1 MSAAKR
7 RQGLLLL
14 VICGV
19 LFLDGL
25 DLSLVGVALPSI
37 KAHLGL
43 TTSQAQ
49 WIISSYV
56 LGYGGFLLLGGRSA
70 DLFGRRRMLL
80 LALAVF
86 GLASLLSGV
95 ATSGTLLI
103 VMRFLKGA
111 SAGFSAPAGLS
122 IITTQFEQGHER
134 DRALSYYAATGA
146 SGFSLGLVFGGLLT
160 QVGWRWALIV
170 PGPITVGLLGLA
182 IAVVPRDSAALGTG
196 RRIDVPGAIA
206 LTAAMLLLV
215 WTTVEAPSRGWL
227 AVPTVTGYVVCAALL
242 AAFVVIERRSP
253 VALIRLE
260 LLRTRTLVLAMV
272 AAGTLFGAYVGMQF
286 VLTLYLQSVNNWS
299 PIKTA
304 LAFLPL
310 GAVIALESLT
320 VGRVMQRLGTRR
332 LIAAGFVA
340 MTIGYLIIRAIGVR
354 PDYSLLI
361 LPTMILV
368 GAGIGSVFP
377 ASLAQATNCV
387 DPAEQGLASGLV
399 QCAQQIGGAL
409 SLAIVTAIVT
419 TQVGKS
425 NQSTAVVHAFRTGLT
440 TVTLVCAAGLLVA
453 LLGLRGSRVAPADNA
468 IVPFESAD

>member
-1 MSAAKR
+1 MSAREGHK
-7 RQGLLLL
+7 GLLLL
-14 VICGV
+14 FICGV

-37 KAHLGL
+37 KFHLGL

-49 WIISSYV
+49 WVISAYV
-56 LGYGGFLLLGGRSA
+56 LGYGGFLLLGGRTA
-70 DLFGRRRMLL
+70 DLCGRRKTLL

-86 GLASLLSGV
+86 AGASVLSGV
-95 ATSGTLLI
+95 TASGALLV

-111 SAGFSAPAGLS
+111 SAAFTAPAGLS
-122 IITTQFEQGHER
+122 IITTQFEQGRER

-170 PGPITVGLLGLA
+170 PGPIAVGLLAVALL
-182 IAVVPRDSAALGTG
+182 VVPRDAVVPGAV
-196 RRIDVPGAIA
+196 RRLDVPGAIS

-227 AVPTVTGYVVCAALL
+227 ALPTVIGYLVCAALL
-242 AAFVVIERRSP
+242 VSFVAIERGNN
-253 VALIRLE
+253 VALIRLGI
-260 LLRTRTLVLAMV
+260 LRTRPLVLAMV
-272 AAGTLFGAYVGMQF
+272 AAGTLFGAYIGLQF

-299 PIKTA
+299 PVKTA

-310 GAVIALESLT
+310 GAVIAAESLT
-320 VGRVMQRLGTRR
+320 VGRVMQRVGTQR

-340 MTIGYLIIRAIGVR
+340 MTIGYFIIRTIGVR
-354 PDYSLLI
+354 PDYAPLI

-377 ASLAQATNCV
+377 ASLAQATNGV
-387 DPAEQGLASGLV
+387 DPTEQGLASGLV

-409 SLAIVTAIVT
+409 GLAIVTATVT
-419 TQVGKS
+419 AEVGKS
-425 NQSTAVVHAFRTGLT
+425 THDAVVVQAFRAGLT
-440 TVTLVCAAGLLVA
+440 TVTGICAAGLLVSIA
-453 LLGLRGSRVAPADNA
+453 GLRGSRAAPASSSA
-468 IVPFESAD
+468 IALEPAD